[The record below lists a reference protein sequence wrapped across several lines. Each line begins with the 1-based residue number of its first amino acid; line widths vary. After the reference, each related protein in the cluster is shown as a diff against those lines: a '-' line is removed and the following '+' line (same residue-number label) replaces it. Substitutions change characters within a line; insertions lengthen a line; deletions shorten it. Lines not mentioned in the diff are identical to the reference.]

1 MTAKTKPAISIPSE
15 EDLLTKW
22 NTLTGDTYVGR
33 GQLRRQLDELR
44 SRQLD
49 NYRDYYRH
57 DCHYD
62 IKTPERKTR
71 DEELLKV
78 FKNIFTWK
86 EEYRYLIS
94 YEVLCPD
101 YHHEVSSW
109 TDDINKV
116 DASEVEEKLED
127 WDCDEDYQG
136 SEVLELGEEKKRK
149 IQIQISKFQLKEQ
162 N

>member
-1 MTAKTKPAISIPSE
+1 MTNTTKPPISIPSE
-15 EDLLTKW
+15 EDLRTKW
-22 NTLTGDTYVGR
+22 NTLTGDTYEGR

-49 NYRDYYRH
+49 NYRDYYYR
-57 DCHYD
+57 DYVYD

-78 FKNIFTWK
+78 FRNVFSWK

-94 YEVLCPD
+94 YEVLCPA
-101 YHHEVSSW
+101 YHNEVSSW
-109 TDDINKV
+109 TDDITKV

-127 WDCDEDYQG
+127 WECDEDYKG
-136 SEVLELGEEKKRK
+136 SEELELGEEKKRK
-149 IQIQISKFQLKEQ
+149 IQIQISEFQLKEEK
-162 N
+162 